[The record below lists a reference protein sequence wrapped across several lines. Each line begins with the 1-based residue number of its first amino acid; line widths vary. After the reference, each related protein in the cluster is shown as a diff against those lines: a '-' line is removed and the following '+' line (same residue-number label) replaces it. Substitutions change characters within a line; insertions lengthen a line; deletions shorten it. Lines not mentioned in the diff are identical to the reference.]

1 MDLLEVPVQSETDIS
16 PDIVRVVA
24 CAVRVLLVLGVEEV
38 INTEGETER
47 LPLRHLLRHT
57 SLEPEEMVG
66 WRTLGE
72 VGSRVKATLTIYEAV
87 RERELPRVRR
97 AQGPT

>member
-38 INTEGETER
+38 IDTEGETER
-47 LPLRHLLRHT
+47 LPLRHLLSHT
-57 SLEPEEMVG
+57 SLQPKEMVG
-66 WRTLGE
+66 RRTLCE
-72 VGSRVKATLTIYEAV
+72 VGRRVEASLFVYEAV
-87 RERELPRVRR
+87 QERELPRV
-97 AQGPT
+97 

>member
-1 MDLLEVPVQSETDIS
+1 MPVQSETDIP

-38 INTEGETER
+38 IDTEGETER

-66 WRTLGE
+66 RRTLGE

-97 AQGPT
+97 AQGLARS